1 MKLSQIL
8 KIAGPVVGGGALVVL
23 VVISLNAHPILDVV
37 IAAGVL
43 AFFAGVWFKKA
54 GK

>member
-8 KIAGPVVGGGALVVL
+8 KIAGPVVGGGALAIL
-23 VVISLNAHPILDVV
+23 VIKSLSAHPVLDVIV
-37 IAAGVL
+37 AAGVL
-43 AFFAGVWFKKA
+43 AYFAGAWLKKA

>member
-8 KIAGPVVGGGALVVL
+8 KITGPVVGGIALAIL
-23 VVISLNAHPILDVV
+23 VISSIASHPVLDGFIV
-37 IAAGVL
+37 AGVL
-43 AFFAGVWFKKA
+43 AYFAGVYFKKQ

>member
-8 KIAGPVVGGGALVVL
+8 KITGPVVGGSALAIL
-23 VVISLNAHPILDVV
+23 VIKSLVAHPVLDVIIV
-37 IAAGVL
+37 AGVL
-43 AFFAGVWFKKA
+43 TYFAGVYFKKQ